1 MLLCFK
7 YYANNIYHFVLFALI
22 VYIDEKYEHIYL
34 NKSFIL
40 IVLTK

>member
-7 YYANNIYHFVLFALI
+7 YYANNYSVLFSLI
-22 VYIDEKYEHIYL
+22 VYIDEKYEYMYL